1 MDKTKLYIL
10 ITNSTALAGS
20 TLTLAQN
27 TRLLDEG
34 VSSEGKTISEQL
46 LNLDLK
52 TAYESALKDA
62 EAHQMWSAYRIK
74 TLADKALKS
83 FGFDCNSVSNEAA
96 LQKVCQEANEAR
108 MHARTLKDEGLYAA
122 SFSIHFRISD
132 AGLWPKGNDIIAR
145 LLMNMLQVEFGLEPL
160 SVKNVAEYEK
170 ILGVAVREDI
180 ADVFTK
186 HAWEV
191 LAPVAKC
198 PKGPAAGPAAGPS
211 ATGKVP
217 VCVPQVEPTPALPV
231 RKTNDAPLKNSSRI
245 LDILTLHPRYTTADL
260 AEVLNISAKGVEKHL
275 SKLKKTGALLRVGP
289 DKGGH
294 WLVKK

>member
-10 ITNSTALAGS
+10 VTNSTALAGS
-20 TLTLAQN
+20 TLTLEQN

-34 VSSEGKTISEQL
+34 ISSEGKTIAEQL
-46 LNLDLK
+46 LNLDVK
-52 TAYESALKDA
+52 AAYESALK
-62 EAHQMWSAYRIK
+62 EAASHQMWSAYRVK
-74 TLADKALKS
+74 MLAGKALKS
-83 FGFDCNSVSNEAA
+83 FGFDCNVVRNEAA
-96 LQKVCQEANEAR
+96 LQKLCQEANEAR

-122 SFSIHFRISD
+122 SFSIHFRVSD
-132 AGLWPKGNDIIAR
+132 AELWPEGNDIVAR

-170 ILGVAVREDI
+170 ILGSAVREDI
-180 ADVFTK
+180 ADIFTQ

-198 PKGPAAGPAAGPS
+198 ERIVCPKS
-211 ATGKVP
+211 H
-217 VCVPQVEPTPALPV
+217 
-231 RKTNDAPLKNSSRI
+231 DAPLKNGARI
-245 LDILTLHPRYTTADL
+245 LDLLTLHPRYTTADL
-260 AEVLNISAKGVEKHL
+260 AEALKISAKGVEKHL
-275 SKLKKTGALLRVGP
+275 SKLKKDGALLRVGP

>member
-27 TRLLDEG
+27 TRLLDDG

-74 TLADKALKS
+74 TLAGKALKS

-132 AGLWPKGNDIIAR
+132 AELWPKGNDIIAR
-145 LLMNMLQVEFGLEPL
+145 LLMNLLQVEFGLEPL

-170 ILGVAVREDI
+170 ILGSAVREDI

-198 PKGPAAGPAAGPS
+198 EEIARPKS
-211 ATGKVP
+211 
-217 VCVPQVEPTPALPV
+217 
-231 RKTNDAPLKNSSRI
+231 NDAPLKNSGRI